1 MDRKNSILQRAF
13 LLYLFT
19 GIFAFAIVARV
30 LYIQFAL
37 GGELRQ
43 QSKDMTLEYRKVE
56 ALRGN
61 IFSADGNFLAISVPV
76 YELRMDTKA
85 DGLKDSVF
93 KKNVDSLAWNLS
105 NLFKD
110 RTKAD
115 YAAILRQGKREKH
128 RYLLIKK
135 GVSFS
140 QLQKVLTFP
149 IFRDGTNKS
158 GLIPVASTKRVK
170 PYRNLAARTIGKN
183 DPEGKPF
190 GIEGAYNE
198 ELTGTEGLRL
208 MQKLTGGI
216 WRPVGDEYEV
226 EPENGADLY
235 TTIDVTLQDVAHS
248 ELSRQLSLHNA
259 DHGCVVMMEV
269 ATGDVKAI
277 ANLKRMEDGSYAEN
291 YNYAVGESA
300 EPGSVFKLAS
310 MMALLE
316 DGAIT
321 LNDSVYIGNGT
332 VKFYNQTMRDAHEGE
347 MGYYTMKE
355 VFEKSSNVGTSKKVW
370 ENYKDDPEKFL
381 KRMHQFHLDR
391 PLGLQIPG
399 EGDPRI
405 KKPEDQDWSGTTLPW
420 MSIGYECRL
429 TPLHVLTLYNAVAN
443 DGKMVKPRFVKEIR
457 RRGKVVK
464 TFDVEVLEEK
474 IASDKTI
481 DAAKEMMEGVVK
493 KGTAK
498 NLDGLIYN
506 IGGKTGTAQVATG
519 GGYRTGGKITYRAS
533 FVGYFPAEEPKY
545 SCIVVVSAP
554 SNSVYYG
561 NLVAGPI
568 FKAVADKVY
577 AGALDIHKPY
587 NRDLPLISDTNYPM
601 VKTGYVAEASS
612 VLNKLNISNEVMSTS
627 AGFSVAKHVRQKFVF
642 EKPSIHAGVIP
653 NVKGMGARDAVYL
666 LESMGLKVN
675 ITGRGTVLGQFPES
689 GRKLIKGETV
699 TIQLG

>member
-19 GIFAFAIVARV
+19 GVFAFAILARV

-37 GGELRQ
+37 GRDLRA
-43 QSKDMTLEYRKVE
+43 QSKAMTLEYRKVE

-85 DGLKDSVF
+85 DGLKKEVF
-93 KKNVDSLAWNLS
+93 QKDVDSLAWNLA

-115 YAAILRQGKREKH
+115 YAAILRQGYKEKH

-149 IFRDGTNKS
+149 IFRDGTNQS
-158 GLIPVASTKRVK
+158 GLIAVGSTKRVK

-190 GIEGAYNE
+190 GIEGAFNE
-198 ELTGTEGLRL
+198 ALTGTEGLRL

-248 ELSRQLSLHNA
+248 ELNRQLALHNA

-277 ANLKRMEDGSYAEN
+277 ANLKRMDDGTYAEN

-316 DGAIT
+316 DGFIK
-321 LNDSVYIGNGT
+321 LSDSVATGDGT
-332 VKFYNQTMRDAHEGE
+332 VKFYNQTMRDAHEG
-347 MGYYTMKE
+347 GSGVISMKQ
-355 VFEKSSNVGTSKKVW
+355 VFEKSSNVGTAKKVW
-370 ENYKDDPEKFL
+370 QYYKDDPEKFV

-399 EGDPRI
+399 EGEPRI
-405 KKPEDQDWSGTTLPW
+405 KNPEDRDWSGTTLPW

-429 TPLHVLTLYNAVAN
+429 TPLHILTLYNAVAN
-443 DGKMVKPRFVKEIR
+443 NGRMVKPRFVKEIR
-457 RRGKVVK
+457 RRGKVEK

-481 DAAKEMMEGVVK
+481 ANAREMMEGVVK
-493 KGTAK
+493 HGTAK

-506 IGGKTGTAQVATG
+506 IGGKTGTAQIATG
-519 GGYRTGGKITYRAS
+519 GGYRNGGKVTYRAS
-533 FVGYFPAEEPKY
+533 FVGYFPADAPKY

-587 NRDLPLISDTNYPM
+587 NRNLPLISDTNYPT

-612 VLNKLNISNEVMSTS
+612 VLNKLNISNKVAGTS
-627 AGFSVAKHVRQKFVF
+627 AGFSVAKHIRQKFVF
-642 EKPSIHAGVIP
+642 EKPVIHTGLIP
-653 NVKGMGARDAVYL
+653 DVKGMGARDAVYL
-666 LESMGLKVN
+666 LESMGLKVQV
-675 ITGRGTVLGQFPES
+675 TGRGTVLGQFPES
-689 GRKLIKGETV
+689 GRRLIKGETV